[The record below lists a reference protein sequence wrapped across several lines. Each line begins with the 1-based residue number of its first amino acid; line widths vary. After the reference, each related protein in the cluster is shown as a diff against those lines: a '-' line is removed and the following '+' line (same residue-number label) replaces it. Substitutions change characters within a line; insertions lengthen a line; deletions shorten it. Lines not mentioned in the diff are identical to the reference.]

1 MNREEDLNLI
11 VWIGIGVL
19 FQGVYSIIASAQL
32 SLCRGIIM
40 HCLMRNVLFLVFV
53 LIGNF
58 VVLFWVQKLFD
69 WKEMYIPNNFF
80 FFFLVS
86 KGLFRMVG
94 LFAC

>member
-1 MNREEDLNLI
+1 
-11 VWIGIGVL
+11 
-19 FQGVYSIIASAQL
+19 
-32 SLCRGIIM
+32 M

-80 FFFLVS
+80 YFLVL

>member
-1 MNREEDLNLI
+1 
-11 VWIGIGVL
+11 
-19 FQGVYSIIASAQL
+19 
-32 SLCRGIIM
+32 M

-80 FFFLVS
+80 FFFWY
-86 KGLFRMVG
+86 
-94 LFAC
+94 

>member
-1 MNREEDLNLI
+1 
-11 VWIGIGVL
+11 
-19 FQGVYSIIASAQL
+19 
-32 SLCRGIIM
+32 M

-69 WKEMYIPNNFF
+69 WKEMYIPNIYI
-80 FFFLVS
+80 FFLVL

-94 LFAC
+94 LFAY

>member
-1 MNREEDLNLI
+1 
-11 VWIGIGVL
+11 
-19 FQGVYSIIASAQL
+19 
-32 SLCRGIIM
+32 M

-80 FFFLVS
+80 FFFGIKRVVQNGWLICMLTAEN
-86 KGLFRMVG
+86 LFKHSNFD
-94 LFAC
+94 LFL